1 LSEIIYP
8 NVYSSWF
15 TKWLL
20 FTTLIFILP
29 NKEIKTY
36 EKAFMHIISEC
47 SKLNITFSPKTV
59 FADFEMGIHLALLK
73 AWPSIN
79 LKGYRFHLAQSWW
92 RKIQTI
98 G

>member
-1 LSEIIYP
+1 MVYKMVIIYHS
-8 NVYSSWF
+8 Y
-15 TKWLL
+15 
-20 FTTLIFILP
+20 FILP

-47 SKLNITFSPKTV
+47 SKLNITFSPKTIFV
-59 FADFEMGIHLALLK
+59 DFEMAIHLALLK
-73 AWPSIN
+73 VWPSIS
-79 LKGYRFHLAQSWW
+79 LRGFRFHLAQIWW